1 MLCMCCNFLAWE
13 AEAIRKGKRKKSLK
27 WQAVSE
33 DRCFLSQSTSTSFP
47 QGDCWRFSVGSR
59 HLVALPSANG
69 PPGVARRLEAPRVT
83 GLDKDKVWT
92 AKRIPFAAADVCLLW
107 RAETCTRVYVSLP
120 LSLSHLPCLS
130 AGRTGSIDPEPVCCS
145 VKSFQLTFT
154 RSLC

>member
-1 MLCMCCNFLAWE
+1 MLCMCCNFLARE
-13 AEAIRKGKRKKSLK
+13 AGAIRKGKRKKSIK

-47 QGDCWRFSVGSR
+47 QGDCWRFSVGPR

-120 LSLSHLPCLS
+120 LSPSLTPSLFIGRSHRLDWS
-130 AGRTGSIDPEPVCCS
+130 W
-145 VKSFQLTFT
+145 T
-154 RSLC
+154 RLLFG